1 MRLRTSLA
9 EIRGKR
15 TVKEIAAASGVNEA
29 TIRQI
34 EQGKLVPREAHV
46 EPLERAY
53 GAGIESWYS
62 RRALLALQEG
72 DEAT

>member
-1 MRLRTSLA
+1 MRLLTVLPQ
-9 EIRGKR
+9 IRGER

-34 EQGKLVPREAHV
+34 EQGRLLPRDVHV

-53 GAGIESWYS
+53 GCSWSEWYS
-62 RRALLALQEG
+62 RLSVAAIQEG
-72 DEAT
+72 DGT